1 MHNQN
6 IRSALEV
13 KELLR
18 YKVTV
23 GVEKWV
29 LSYAIYNTQSVRK
42 QIRQKTADKYN
53 NFPCSS
59 VLWNGDKLYDYAN
72 IIRIKNSIK
81 TN

>member
-53 NFPCSS
+53 NFPCSW
-59 VLWNGDKLYDYAN
+59 VLWNGDNVYDYVFKQ
-72 IIRIKNSIK
+72 ISGILY
-81 TN
+81 